1 MDRTHA
7 YHRLFSPKSNDARTF
22 CRSVSGLTTAM
33 WSSSVL
39 RKSAKQ
45 TTVSE
50 APLATANSKQVS
62 FSLGVGGVGVLAGSA
77 RRVGREGGAYVC
89 VQATDQSCK

>member
-1 MDRTHA
+1 MIWMERTELRASKTTHN
-7 YHRLFSPKSNDARTF
+7 KRTF
-22 CRSVSGLTTAM
+22 LRSVSGETTAM

-39 RKSAKQ
+39 RNSAKQ

-62 FSLGVGGVGVLAGSA
+62 FSLL
-77 RRVGREGGAYVC
+77 
-89 VQATDQSCK
+89 TIF